1 MRAAAVTL
9 ASAALAATTVAAAA
23 PAYAAPDDPA
33 WSVSTAGASGVLRID
48 ATCAFGLVLPGRPNS
63 FQVAGVATAPG
74 ALSTTVSCHSRS
86 TTSATA
92 PGPAVAFTGRELDE
106 SVGDYCVSASATF
119 ATGTVTAPLVCV
131 TP

>member
-1 MRAAAVTL
+1 MRAATL
-9 ASAALAATTVAAAA
+9 GLAAAALAATTAA

-33 WSVSTAGASGVLRID
+33 WSVSTAGANGVLRVD

-74 ALSTTVSCHSRS
+74 ALSTTVTCYAR
-86 TTSATA
+86 TALAETA
-92 PGPAVAFTGRELDE
+92 PGPAVAFTERELDE
-106 SVGDYCVSASATF
+106 SIGDYCVSASATF
-119 ATGTVTAPLVCV
+119 VTGTVTAPLVCV